1 MICNYLKILLGN
13 MLKIWMVLFVS
24 LSLQRKQTNR
34 TIVMATQSEDFK
46 WFVSNLK
53 SLYGKYP
60 NMYLVIQDKK
70 VVASAETMELGVD
83 KALELGLDLGTFIVQ
98 ECGKDENCYTQQFF
112 SRAIFSSSGVK
123 SGDGLTAP
131 IPPVVEP

>member
-1 MICNYLKILLGN
+1 

-98 ECGKDENCYTQQFF
+98 ECGKDENCYTQKFF
-112 SRAIFSSSGVK
+112 SRAIFS
-123 SGDGLTAP
+123 
-131 IPPVVEP
+131 